1 MEIPDSFAILPQILQ
16 MFWLILLAIM
26 TVTVHINTDDV

>member
-16 MFWLILLAIM
+16 MFWLILRAIM

>member
-16 MFWLILLAIM
+16 MFWIILCVVM
-26 TVTVHINTDDV
+26 TGTADMNADDV